1 MATEPAVLAR
11 RARALLRRTP
21 AGVLSTWSQSM
32 PGYPF
37 GSLAPFAMTH
47 EGRPL
52 LWVSRLAEHTRNL
65 AAEPRACLTV
75 TEAGGGDP
83 QALGR
88 ASVLGEAHQAPE
100 AEHEALAARFFA
112 LFPEQR
118 EYEQLGDFCFWWI
131 EPVRVRWIGGFGE
144 IGWIEREEWLLDTP
158 EWQLGERRIVE
169 HMNQDHRDALA
180 AMLRARGEEPR
191 EPSMVA
197 CDPEG
202 FHVRS
207 GGRVRWIPFARP
219 CRTADEVR
227 AEMVRLAREARAKAG
242 EAASG

>member
-1 MATEPAVLAR
+1 VAAEPALLAR
-11 RARALLRRTP
+11 RARALLRRAP
-21 AGVLSTWSQSM
+21 AGVLSTWSQAL

-65 AAEPRACLTV
+65 AAQPRACLTV
-75 TEAGGGDP
+75 CEATFGDP
-83 QALGR
+83 QAVGR
-88 ASVLGEAHQAPE
+88 ASLLGEAHQAPE
-100 AEHEALAARFFA
+100 AEHAALAARFFA

-118 EYEQLGDFCFWWI
+118 EYEQLGDFGFWRI

-144 IGWIEREEWLLDTP
+144 IAWIEREDWLLDTP
-158 EWQLGERRIVE
+158 EWQLGEAGIVG
-169 HMNQDHRDALA
+169 HMNDDHRDALEA
-180 AMLRARGEEPR
+180 LLRARGEEPR
-191 EPSMVA
+191 EVEMLA

-207 GGRVRWIPFARP
+207 GERVHWIAFARP
-219 CRTADEVR
+219 CGTAGDVR
-227 AEMVRLAREARAKAG
+227 AEMVRLTKEARAR
-242 EAASG
+242 